1 MKETEY
7 WAVQPIREPGQLQ
20 SLYAK
25 MDCLTQIEYSCRLL
39 LGALYRQKTINP
51 VDYVYDCL
59 QAEFRAM

>member
-1 MKETEY
+1 MKETDY
-7 WAVQPIREPGQLQ
+7 WAVQPIREPHQLQ
-20 SLYAK
+20 AVYAK

-59 QAEFRAM
+59 